1 MKGIQNCSLYIYPLY
16 YCTVLYIYL
25 EVEYKGDEELYT
37 VHLTPVL
44 QLYGENKASCSSIN
58 VVGISVNIVLE
69 KKEPGVWTN
78 LTTLKYS
85 WIR

>member
-44 QLYGENKASCSSIN
+44 LYCT
-58 VVGISVNIVLE
+58 VLYIYLE
-69 KKEPGVWTN
+69 VEYEGDTELYTVH
-78 LTTLKYS
+78 LTPCTTVLYC
-85 WIR
+85 IFI